1 MGSYGTPSLISRG
14 WPKQVQVR
22 IGNVALDEA
31 KTHTKLNLSL
41 TQLSPCLCLKCFDFQ
56 TKRDRKGDHFESK
69 ERNSEYRVGQFGN
82 QKLEMFE
89 HNNLFL
95 YIQKDKIEGLSTGIA
110 DTRTGVTDVKS
121 FIDGMRSSRD
131 IKMAELNALKN

>member
-1 MGSYGTPSLISRG
+1 
-14 WPKQVQVR
+14 
-22 IGNVALDEA
+22 
-31 KTHTKLNLSL
+31 
-41 TQLSPCLCLKCFDFQ
+41 
-56 TKRDRKGDHFESK
+56 
-69 ERNSEYRVGQFGN
+69 
-82 QKLEMFE
+82 MFE

-131 IKMAELNALKN
+131 INMAELNALKNQLKEQNQSDSGKDED